1 MAGNARRCW
10 VRRGSAVSRC
20 PHPWSTSRAASG
32 GSGTPLP
39 PPPPMHGANPGRPVV
54 GQVRID
60 MSPLIRLYPA
70 CYTGDVEAIHAGSP
84 DVRINT
90 TKHLRLY
97 KKVSVGSSRLLQFKG
112 DLCLLHIVLTNRK
125 SIYSKSK
132 NGKHTHTVR
141 KK

>member
-1 MAGNARRCW
+1 MYCWQGMRGGAGSEG
-10 VRRGSAVSRC
+10 VLRC
-20 PHPWSTSRAASG
+20 PGVPT
-32 GSGTPLP
+32 
-39 PPPPMHGANPGRPVV
+39 HGAHPGRPVV

-141 KK
+141 KKMKKFNE